1 MINKAKI
8 SVHQI
13 NTVTGDLDGN
23 TNKIITCL
31 EYDAING
38 VDISVFPETAIS
50 GYMCGSLWDR
60 LDFVKKQNEK
70 LKVIR
75 DHYKSLKMKSVVI
88 IGYISVNGVKRNG
101 FPLLK
106 NSVAIID
113 ENGIRTYS
121 KQILADSDHHEDR
134 KYFVPG
140 KETKVFKVNLP
151 NVGEVTIGTPICED
165 SWMTDHMRDIPL
177 EMVKMGA
184 EILIIINQSYFYYG
198 KQEKRNKL
206 FSKIAKYNNVPVI
219 SVNAV
224 GVGDILKN
232 IVIFDG
238 GSTIYN
244 NDGRML
250 KELPRFEES
259 TNNTFKISELEPII
273 TPKYSKYEEITNAII
288 FEQKEFFRLC
298 GLKKAQVHVSGGLD
312 SSIVAALVYKAMGP
326 ENTVFI
332 SNPSFLNTKSKEY
345 VVHLDEKLGTKTWWH
360 PIQNIVN
367 MIDTVDKEHMIVNGA
382 PELSDTAK
390 ASIHAV
396 LRSVLGLSDSHRF
409 NSGIVATGNHT
420 EIVLGWASFHD
431 IGSIGAHAII
441 GDLTKV
447 ELYELSAYIN
457 DVLYGD
463 EIIPYDLYNGQFKP
477 AAELPDAME
486 DPIDYW
492 VQSGICASLIRERKT
507 KDDLVWEYLDHSLN
521 TDYFPNMDEV
531 YKYDEK
537 GWIEQVEFA
546 IRKMKFS
553 VFKAAQGAPIVI
565 MSPRSRGFSNRETLI
580 NKYNG

>member
-13 NTVTGDLDGN
+13 NTVTGDLNGN
-23 TNKIITCL
+23 TDKIISCI
-31 EYDAING
+31 EQDAING
-38 VDISVFPETAIS
+38 VDISVFPETSIS

-60 LDFVKKQNEK
+60 LDFVKNQMD
-70 LKVIR
+70 KVQIIH

-88 IGYISVNGVKRNG
+88 FGYVAMNGVKRNG
-101 FPLLK
+101 FPLLR
-106 NSVAIID
+106 NSVAVMD

-121 KQILADSDHHEDR
+121 KQILADSDHHEDK
-134 KYFVPG
+134 KYFIPG

-165 SWMTDHMRDIPL
+165 AWNTDHMRDIPN

-184 EILIIINQSYFYYG
+184 EILIIPNQSYFYYG

-219 SVNAV
+219 SVNAI

-238 GSTIYN
+238 GSTIFN
-244 NDGRML
+244 SDGRMI
-250 KELPRFEES
+250 KELERFKES
-259 TNNTFKISELEPII
+259 TNNRFKLNELKPII
-273 TPKYSKYEEITNAII
+273 VPKYNKYEEITNAIL
-288 FEQKEFFRLC
+288 FEQKEFFRLS
-298 GLKKAQVHVSGGLD
+298 GIEKAQVHVSGGLD
-312 SSIVAALVYKAMGP
+312 SSIVAALVYKAMGK
-326 ENTVFI
+326 ENIVFI
-332 SNPSFLNTKSKEY
+332 SNPSSLNTKSKDY
-345 VVHLDEKLGTKTWWH
+345 VVHLDQKLGTRTWWH
-360 PIQNIVN
+360 PIQSIVN
-367 MIDTVDKEHMIVNGA
+367 MIDIVDKDHMTSDGA

-431 IGSIGAHAII
+431 IGSIGVHAII

-447 ELYELSAYIN
+447 ELYELSSYIN

-463 EIIPYDLYNGQFKP
+463 EIIPYDLYNDNFKP

-492 VQSGICASLIRERKT
+492 VQSGICASLIRDRKT
-507 KDDLVWEYLDHSLN
+507 KDDLIWEYNNKSLN
-521 TDYFPNMDEV
+521 EDYFPKMDEV
-531 YKYDEK
+531 YKYNIEE
-537 GWIEQVEFA
+537 WITQVKFA
-546 IRKMKFS
+546 IKKMKFS

-580 NKYNG
+580 NKYEG